1 MIKHAAYKAPGGKI
15 TCAEIEVRETAKMYI
30 LTGTATWATSYAT
43 HIKKDGGLLFDT
55 KREALQALCL
65 KLERKWETCCDAMQA
80 ARDAWASCCQQL
92 EES

>member
-1 MIKHAAYKAPGGKI
+1 MIKHAAYKDHGGKI

-30 LTGTATWATSYAT
+30 LTGTATRATNYAARV
-43 HIKKDGGLLFDT
+43 KKDGGLLFDT

-80 ARDAWASCCQQL
+80 ARDAWASCCRQL

>member
-1 MIKHAAYKAPGGKI
+1 MIKHAAYKDHGGKI
-15 TCAEIEVRETAKMYI
+15 ACAEIEVRETAKMYI

-80 ARDAWASCCQQL
+80 ARDAWASCCRQL